1 MITVI
6 YNINIPDD
14 TSILLYRF
22 AKVFDQTYIR
32 FNDLKQAEAQARESQ
47 IQLALERVRARTMAM
62 QKSDELAETAS
73 LLFKQI
79 SDLGIQ
85 TWTSGFNI
93 WEKDDSSFIGYNPT
107 PSGE

>member
-1 MITVI
+1 
-6 YNINIPDD
+6 
-14 TSILLYRF
+14 
-22 AKVFDQTYIR
+22 
-32 FNDLKQAEAQARESQ
+32 
-47 IQLALERVRARTMAM
+47 MAM

-93 WEKDDSSFIGYNPT
+93 WEKNNTSFIGYNPT
-107 PSGE
+107 PSGEMAAPYHIPSEEDNFFNTIYEARKREEDFIVI